1 MDILKCG
8 TEYFKLPAAL
18 FPFLLG
24 SYLGKQELYCSVSI
38 KHSYAEQSPI
48 QLYRWIFLSAERIF
62 CHSLALFIGYLC
74 LDYAISLFQSECIRN
89 ER

>member
-48 QLYRWIFLSAERIF
+48 QLYRLVFLSAKGIF
-62 CHSLALFIGYLC
+62 CRSFALFVRYFRFCPALP
-74 LDYAISLFQSECIRN
+74 SLK
-89 ER
+89 